1 MSKWTYI
8 KKGDRRPEGRVL
20 VAYVDDGERKFLKAV
35 FGENMPREDVTIAHW
50 NKSKSAWLTDHFYVN
65 GVYAWMPLP
74 NPPAGEQSDIF
85 PDPSRTLGIN
95 DPRPRRQGGR

>member
-1 MSKWTYI
+1 MSEWTHI

-35 FGENMPREDVTIAHW
+35 FGEDMPREDVTIAHW

-74 NPPAGEQSDIF
+74 TPPVDKPSDGLR
-85 PDPSRTLGIN
+85 PDRRTNVAERLFG
-95 DPRPRRQGGR
+95 DD